1 MGDNKAFLFD
11 MDGVLAD
18 SENEWERLGYDTL
31 LKEHFGEELFSNVEV
46 RGGVSIKG
54 IFDLFVEAGWKGDYS
69 DFEKRNIEMGERIYA
84 TIPLTEGIEELIE
97 YLATEGFKVGVVS
110 SSLLPWVNTLVGRI
124 KTRDNISLI
133 LSVNNHPTLRA
144 KPAPDPY
151 LHAME
156 SLEVKPENTIIL
168 EDSSTGVTAAKAS
181 GAKVICY
188 TAYHLGHPWQPLP
201 SNADYYAKN
210 VAEVRSLVAKLT
222 SK

>member
-1 MGDNKAFLFD
+1 MGDYRAFLFD

-31 LKEHFGEELFSNVEV
+31 LKEHFGEELFSKVEI

-54 IFDLFVEAGWKGDYS
+54 IFDLFVQAGWRGDYV
-69 DFEKRNIEMGERIYA
+69 DFEKKNIEMGERIYA
-84 TIPLTEGIEELIE
+84 TIPLTEGIEELIK
-97 YLATEGFKVGVVS
+97 YLADQGFKIGVVS
-110 SSLLPWVNTLVGRI
+110 SSLLPWVNTLVDRI
-124 KTRDNISLI
+124 MEKKNISLI

-151 LHAME
+151 LHAMKN
-156 SLEVKPENTIIL
+156 LGVKPEDTIIL

-181 GAKVICY
+181 GAKVVCF
-188 TAYHLGHPWQPLP
+188 TAYHQGHAWQTLP

-210 VAEVRSLVAKLT
+210 VEEVRSLVAKLT